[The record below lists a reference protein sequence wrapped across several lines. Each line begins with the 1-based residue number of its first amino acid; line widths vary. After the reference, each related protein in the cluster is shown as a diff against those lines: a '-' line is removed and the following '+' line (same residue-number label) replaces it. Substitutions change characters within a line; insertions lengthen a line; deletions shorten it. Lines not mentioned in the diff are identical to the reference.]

1 MLICACL
8 RCLLPMNTDIWH
20 TAIVFC
26 SFFFFN
32 DAVIVL
38 WIYKLY
44 YGKRI
49 HYRGCE
55 SVFCGVCFLWFIY
68 MERRKSLAGQTMK
81 NTPSMA
87 SVEVSYK
94 PMKTLTLAG
103 GIRYP
108 FYDAWKQTVSV
119 LGTSLLQR
127 TETERIINNANM
139 VYVTLSIIFLLD
151 SKL

>member
-1 MLICACL
+1 
-8 RCLLPMNTDIWH
+8 
-20 TAIVFC
+20 
-26 SFFFFN
+26 
-32 DAVIVL
+32 
-38 WIYKLY
+38 
-44 YGKRI
+44 
-49 HYRGCE
+49 
-55 SVFCGVCFLWFIY
+55 
-68 MERRKSLAGQTMK
+68 MK

-139 VYVTLSIIFLLD
+139 VYVTLSIIFLLEEQRECETENAE
-151 SKL
+151 